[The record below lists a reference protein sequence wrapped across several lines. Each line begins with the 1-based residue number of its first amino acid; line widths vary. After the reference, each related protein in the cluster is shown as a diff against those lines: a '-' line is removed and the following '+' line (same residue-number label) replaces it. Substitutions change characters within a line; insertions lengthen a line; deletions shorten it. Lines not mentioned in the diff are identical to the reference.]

1 MTDIKFDPNPES
13 WTKNFRGFVMSK
25 LKKHGYAERLKYMH
39 MLEQGYSA
47 NYIHR
52 HYGIGDALLKTLWA
66 KYQKQGYKAL
76 VKTKNTKLSPYEKE
90 KAIKDFEIKH
100 LSLKEVLLKYGISE
114 TAFGEWRKRYHSS
127 GLDGLRSSKIGRP
140 PKTMGRPKKKTL
152 EEMTE
157 LERLRY
163 ENEYLKAENALLK
176 KVKALVEERKN
187 RLREI
192 GRKPSK
198 G

>member
-1 MTDIKFDPNPES
+1 
-13 WTKNFRGFVMSK
+13 MSK
-25 LKKHGYAERLKYMH
+25 LKKHGYADRLRYMQ
-39 MLEQGYSA
+39 MMEQGYSA
-47 NYIHR
+47 NYIHC
-52 HYGIGDALLKTLWA
+52 HYGIGAVLLKTLWA
-66 KYQKQGYKAL
+66 KYQAYGYQAIIKS
-76 VKTKNTKLSPYEKE
+76 KNTKLSPCEKE

-100 LSLKEVLLKYGISE
+100 LSLREVLLKYGISE
-114 TAFGEWRKRYHSS
+114 TAFGEWRKRYHAS
-127 GLDGLRSSKIGRP
+127 GLDGLRASKIGRP
-140 PKTMGRPKKKTL
+140 SKNMGRPKKKAL

-176 KVKALVEERKN
+176 KVKALVEEKEN

-198 G
+198 N